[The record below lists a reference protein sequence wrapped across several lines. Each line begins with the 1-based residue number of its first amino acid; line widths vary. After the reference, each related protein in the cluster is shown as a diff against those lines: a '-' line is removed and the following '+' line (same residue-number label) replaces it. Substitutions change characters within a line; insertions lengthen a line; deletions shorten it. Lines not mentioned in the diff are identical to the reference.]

1 MEAIPRVSCCLN
13 SDAFAPEAAPEGREA
28 FMDWFR
34 KITKWGEEH
43 DYDDPAYTSPK
54 LRDWYGDMVSIFPA
68 MNGPNGVA
76 DDHPSHDSGHVTDYT
91 CARDAIYV
99 GFSWNVAEEAY
110 DHTLTYAAIHKVGFF
125 DVSTPDG
132 AVWLPSASGYRVVHG
147 GTSADRDRERTLA
160 NLSDVLSDVHT
171 WIYRRDA
178 SELPTRMLEAIKK
191 VRGGA
196 VGLMS
201 AALQNNTSP

>member
-1 MEAIPRVSCCLN
+1 MSYDLMV
-13 SDAFAPEAAPEGREA
+13 FAPEAAPEGREA
-28 FMDWFR
+28 FMHWFR
-34 KITKWGEEH
+34 KVTKWGEEH

-54 LRDWYGDMVSIFPA
+54 LRDWYGDMVSVFPD